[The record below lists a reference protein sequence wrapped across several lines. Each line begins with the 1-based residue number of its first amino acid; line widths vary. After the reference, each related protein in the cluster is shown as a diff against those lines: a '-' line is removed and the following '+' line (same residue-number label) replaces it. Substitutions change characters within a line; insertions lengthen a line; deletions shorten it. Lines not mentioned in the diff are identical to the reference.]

1 MQPEATYSHV
11 KDIQV
16 PKEDNSNLQVKMK
29 NIDQSTGIGLHTPQ
43 LFSRARPSKK
53 KSTTSKRSGDDSN
66 TPLGELI
73 AKALNSKTYSKS
85 LQIKHKAVKKMKRDV
100 FGIY

>member
-1 MQPEATYSHV
+1 VQPEATYSHV

-16 PKEDNSNLQVKMK
+16 PKEDNVA
-29 NIDQSTGIGLHTPQ
+29 QSSPQ
-43 LFSRARPSKK
+43 LFSRAGPSKK

-85 LQIKHKAVKKMKRDV
+85 LQIKHKAVQKMKRNV
-100 FGIY
+100 FGIN